1 MSSTGIATYED
12 FVEVHGVLLAASGLA
27 QPLHR
32 KLFQKLAAETFDG
45 CCYFQ
50 VEPVEDRRQRR
61 LLLTAESMIEES
73 DVFLV
78 DHAWTFRLSDAY
90 KQLQEIPGLAER
102 MAAVMCVDTDLNS
115 EEASESN
122 DVRQSATDIIER
134 EFLKARSRDGRFHT
148 SFPRFTNDS

>member
-12 FVEVHGVLLAASGLA
+12 FVEVYGVLLAASGLS

-32 KLFQKLAAETFDG
+32 KFFQKLAAETFDG
-45 CCYFQ
+45 GCYFQ
-50 VEPVEDRRQRR
+50 VEPVEDGRQRR

-90 KQLQEIPGLAER
+90 KQW
-102 MAAVMCVDTDLNS
+102 
-115 EEASESN
+115 
-122 DVRQSATDIIER
+122 
-134 EFLKARSRDGRFHT
+134 
-148 SFPRFTNDS
+148 